1 MKNSTYIHLY
11 VNIRSE
17 RDELY
22 TMANKKTASEYT
34 LGNILLFFI
43 PLALSA
49 SLTSVSHVIINGTL
63 SRAESAEL
71 IISNYAIAF
80 SLFSIME
87 RPALVFRQT
96 SSALAKERSTF
107 QSLCS
112 FFIKIM
118 MILMF
123 ICILISFSPLGDW
136 MFTHFFNAEPETIPV
151 LMNTFKLL
159 TVVILLSGVR
169 TLYQGIMINHLE
181 TKWVTYGVIIR
192 LIGMIAIALYF
203 IHYAELLSSVAGAI
217 IFLTGMLIECVI
229 SVWRGNRLNRA
240 EAVNDEDKS
249 LTQRE
254 IGRFYTPLM
263 FYLSFQTVITPIIY
277 ACLSYVKNVNLGIAS
292 FALAYSVTNLI
303 ISFFMYTHQVV
314 LQFYENNKKAV
325 FQCIVIFS
333 IVPSSLLFV
342 LCYTPVGMWFMDTVF
357 GTSGSLAKETLNVL
371 QFFIIK
377 TFVFPW
383 VDYLGGILMLK
394 KKTGAMLR
402 PQFYNLVTVAFI
414 LVICVILFPTLNGRA
429 GAIAA
434 SLGEMVGLI
443 AVYFVVRKYKKNLEQ
458 ETKKFESM

>member
-1 MKNSTYIHLY
+1 MKQ
-11 VNIRSE
+11 
-17 RDELY
+17 
-22 TMANKKTASEYT
+22 NKAASEYT

-63 SRAESAEL
+63 SRAEGAEI

-107 QSLCS
+107 RSLCT

-118 MILMF
+118 TALMI
-123 ICILISFSPLGDW
+123 ICMLISFSPLGDW
-136 MFTHFFNAEPETIPV
+136 MFSHFFNANPDNLPA
-151 LMNTFKLL
+151 LMNTFKVLA
-159 TVVILLSGVR
+159 VVILLSGIR

-181 TKWVTYGVIIR
+181 TKWVTYGVVIR
-192 LIGMIAIALYF
+192 LIGMILIALYF
-203 IHYAELLSSVAGAI
+203 THYADFLSSIAGAI

-229 SVWRGNRLNRA
+229 SVWRGSRLSKTEVGN
-240 EAVNDEDKS
+240 EGNSEP
-249 LTQRE
+249 LTQKE
-254 IGRFYTPLM
+254 IGRFYTPLV

-277 ACLSYVKNVNLGIAS
+277 ACLGYIENVNLGIAS
-292 FALAYSVTNLI
+292 FALAFSVTNLI

-314 LQFYENNKKAV
+314 LQFYETNKKAV
-325 FQCIVIFS
+325 FQCIILFS
-333 IVPSSLLFV
+333 IVPSTLLLI
-342 LCYTPVGMWFMDTVF
+342 LCYTPAGVWFMDAVF
-357 GTSGSLAKETLNVL
+357 GTTGVLAKETLNVL

-383 VDYLGGILMLK
+383 VDYLGGILMLN
-394 KKTGAMLR
+394 KKTGAMLK
-402 PQFYNLVTVAFI
+402 PQVYNLMTVLIVLIIVVT
-414 LVICVILFPTLNGRA
+414 LFPALNGRA

-443 AVYFVVRKYKKNLEQ
+443 AVYFVVKNKKQ
-458 ETKKFESM
+458 IVKKQVTF

>member
-1 MKNSTYIHLY
+1 MKQQK
-11 VNIRSE
+11 
-17 RDELY
+17 
-22 TMANKKTASEYT
+22 AASEYT

-63 SRAESAEL
+63 SRAEGAEV

-96 SSALAKERSTF
+96 SSALAKGRSTF

-112 FFIKIM
+112 FFIKI
-118 MILMF
+118 ITALML
-123 ICILISFSPLGDW
+123 ICVLISFSPLGNW
-136 MFTHFFNAEPETIPV
+136 MFTHFFNADPDNLPA
-151 LMNTFKLL
+151 LMNTFKVLA
-159 TVVILLSGVR
+159 VVILLSGIR
-169 TLYQGIMINHLE
+169 TLYQGTMINHLE

-192 LIGMIAIALYF
+192 LVGMITIALYF
-203 IHYAELLSSVAGAI
+203 VHYADLLTSVAGAI

-229 SVWRGNRLNRA
+229 SVWRGNRLLKTEIA
-240 EAVNDEDKS
+240 DEEDQKS
-249 LTQRE
+249 LTQKD
-254 IGRFYTPLM
+254 IGKFYTPLV

-277 ACLSYVKNVNLGIAS
+277 ACLGYIENVNLGIAS
-292 FALAYSVTNLI
+292 FALAFSVTNLI

-314 LQFYENNKKAV
+314 LQFYETNKKAV

-333 IVPSSLLFV
+333 IVPSTLLLI
-342 LCYTPVGMWFMDTVF
+342 LCYTPAGIWFMDTVF
-357 GTSGSLAKETLNVL
+357 GTTGTLAKGTLNVL

-383 VDYLGGILMLK
+383 VDYLGGILMLN
-394 KKTGAMLR
+394 KKTGAMLK
-402 PQFYNLVTVAFI
+402 PQVYNLMTVLIVLVTF
-414 LVICVILFPTLNGRA
+414 VILFPTLNGRA

-434 SLGEMVGLI
+434 SFGELVGLV
-443 AVYFVVRKYKKNLEQ
+443 AVYFVVKNYKQTVEKQSVLSE
-458 ETKKFESM
+458 

>member
-1 MKNSTYIHLY
+1 
-11 VNIRSE
+11 
-17 RDELY
+17 
-22 TMANKKTASEYT
+22 MANKKTASEYT
-34 LGNILLFFI
+34 LSNILLFFI

-107 QSLCS
+107 RALCS

-118 MILMF
+118 AILMF
-123 ICILISFSPLGDW
+123 LCILISFSPLGEW
-136 MFTHFFNAEPETIPV
+136 MFTQFFNAEPENIPV

-159 TVVILLSGVR
+159 AVVILLSGIR

-192 LIGMIAIALYF
+192 LIGMITIALYF
-203 IHYAELLSSVAGAI
+203 IHYAELLSSIAGAI

-229 SVWRGNRLNRA
+229 SVWRGNRLNKA
-240 EAVNDEDKS
+240 EPVNDEKQKS
-249 LTQRE
+249 LTQKE

-263 FYLSFQTVITPIIY
+263 FYLSFQTVITPVIY
-277 ACLSYVKNVNLGIAS
+277 ACLSYVDNVNLGIAS

-314 LQFYENNKKAV
+314 LQFYETNKKAV

-333 IVPSSLLFV
+333 IVPSTLLV
-342 LCYTPVGMWFMDTVF
+342 ILCYTPVGMWFMDAVF
-357 GTSGSLAKETLNVL
+357 GTSGPLAKETLNVL

-383 VDYLGGILMLK
+383 VDYLAGILMLK

-414 LVICVILFPTLNGRA
+414 LVICVILFPALNGRA

-443 AVYFVVRKYKKNLEQ
+443 AVYFVVRRYKKNLEQ
-458 ETKKFESM
+458 ETKNFESM

>member
-1 MKNSTYIHLY
+1 MKQQK
-11 VNIRSE
+11 
-17 RDELY
+17 
-22 TMANKKTASEYT
+22 AASEYT

-63 SRAESAEL
+63 SRAEGAEV
-71 IISNYAIAF
+71 IIANYAIAF

-96 SSALAKERSTF
+96 SSALAKEKSTF

-118 MILMF
+118 TALML
-123 ICILISFSPLGDW
+123 ICMLISCSPLGDW
-136 MFTHFFNAEPETIPV
+136 MFTHFFNAEPANLPA
-151 LMNTFKLL
+151 LMNTFKVLA
-159 TVVILLSGVR
+159 VVILLSGIR

-192 LIGMIAIALYF
+192 LVGMIIIALYF
-203 IHYAELLSSVAGAI
+203 TYYADFLTSIAGAI

-229 SVWRGNRLNRA
+229 SVWRGTRLIQTELGEEENP
-240 EAVNDEDKS
+240 KS

-254 IGRFYTPLM
+254 IGKFYTPLA
-263 FYLSFQTVITPIIY
+263 FYISFQTIITPVIY
-277 ACLSYVKNVNLGIAS
+277 ACLGYIENVNLGIAS
-292 FALAYSVTNLI
+292 FALAFSVTNLI

-314 LQFYENNKKAV
+314 LQFYETNKKAV

-333 IVPSSLLFV
+333 IIPSTLLLI
-342 LCYTPVGMWFMDTVF
+342 LCYTQAGIWFMDAVF
-357 GTSGSLAKETLNVL
+357 GTTGILAKETLNVL

-383 VDYLGGILMLK
+383 VDYLGGILMLN
-394 KKTGAMLR
+394 KKTGDMLK
-402 PQFYNLVTVAFI
+402 PQVYNLMTVLIVLVTFVT
-414 LVICVILFPTLNGRA
+414 LFPTLNGRA
-429 GAIAA
+429 GAVAA
-434 SLGEMVGLI
+434 SLGELVGLI
-443 AVYFVVRKYKKNLEQ
+443 AVYTVVKNYNKGVGNQTSL
-458 ETKKFESM
+458 SN